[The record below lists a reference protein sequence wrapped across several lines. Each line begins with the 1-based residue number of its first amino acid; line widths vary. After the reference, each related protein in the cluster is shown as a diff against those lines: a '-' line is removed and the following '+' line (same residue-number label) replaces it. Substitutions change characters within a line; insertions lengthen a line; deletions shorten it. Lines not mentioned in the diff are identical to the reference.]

1 MGGCTLSFQKS
12 GDQRFSPSPCSPPE
26 KKVIATREE
35 QDNLTQ
41 VSLMIEDLVVRKI
54 ENFRSHFPFG
64 CPKDDLKVTFKL
76 FNLVGLP
83 I

>member
-1 MGGCTLSFQKS
+1 
-12 GDQRFSPSPCSPPE
+12 
-26 KKVIATREE
+26 
-35 QDNLTQ
+35 
-41 VSLMIEDLVVRKI
+41 MIEDLVVRKI